1 MGALYRFFLLDMKLF
16 FPIGIVFQMLL
27 LPSLLHL
34 ARQFWLDVLVVH
46 YTIHLSSLPIILLN
60 TAVALRASSTYLYIL
75 HLLFLTL
82 RANSWLLYPQL
93 LLNHHIIAF
102 FQTSEVT

>member
-34 ARQFWLDVLVVH
+34 VCQFWLDVPVVH
-46 YTIHLSSLPIILLN
+46 YTIHLSKLPITLLN
-60 TAVALRASSTYLYIL
+60 TAIALCASSAYLYIL
-75 HLLFLTL
+75 HLLFPTL
-82 RANSWLLYPQL
+82 RATSWLLYPQL
-93 LLNHHIIAF
+93 LLNHHI
-102 FQTSEVT
+102 